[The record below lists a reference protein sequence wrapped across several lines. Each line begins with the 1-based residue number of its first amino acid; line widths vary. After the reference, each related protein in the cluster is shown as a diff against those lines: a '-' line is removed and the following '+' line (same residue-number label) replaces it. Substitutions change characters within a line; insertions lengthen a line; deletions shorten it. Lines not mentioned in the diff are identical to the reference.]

1 MAIKCPKC
9 HLDNTDTAR
18 FCSNCAT
25 PLPSSKE
32 ILVTQTLETSSEEFT
47 TGSTFKGGV
56 YQRGHK
62 NGKVFMSVD

>member
-1 MAIKCPKC
+1 MVNKCPKC
-9 HLDNTDTAR
+9 DTDNPSDSK
-18 FCSNCAT
+18 FCKECAT